1 MQTLDESLRT
11 YIETYIFPQY
21 REDTSGHGLSH
32 IQYVIRRALDFAKS
46 ENVNLNMIY
55 AAAAFHDIGHAENP
69 KIHEIL
75 SAKLFLQD
83 AFMQKYFLKEDQ
95 CIIAQA
101 IEDHRAS
108 NPHSP
113 RSIYGK
119 ILSTADRS
127 TDVKDFLQRTH
138 AYSVEHNPEISFQ
151 EHAKRAYA
159 HMKEKYGNKGYA
171 KTFLYDEEYNAF
183 KNEIDTLLLDKKKF
197 FETYAA
203 LNLREP

>member
-1 MQTLDESLRT
+1 MQTLDENLKA
-11 YIETYIFPQY
+11 YIESYIFPKY
-21 REDTSGHGLSH
+21 SSENSGHGLQH
-32 IQYVIRRALDFAKS
+32 IQYVIRRALDFAKK
-46 ENVNLNMIY
+46 ERVNPNLLY
-55 AAAAFHDIGHAENP
+55 AAAAFHDLGHTENP

-83 AFMQKYFLKEDQ
+83 AFMQKYFQKEEQ
-95 CIIAQA
+95 RIIAQA

-108 NPHSP
+108 NPYLP

-127 TDVKDFLQRTH
+127 TDVDDFLRRTH
-138 AYSVEHNPEISFQ
+138 VYSVLHNPELSFK

-159 HMKEKYGNKGYA
+159 HMVDKYGKTGYA
-171 KTFLYDEEYNAF
+171 KTFLYDAEYNAF
-183 KNEIDTLLLDKKKF
+183 KNEIDTMISDENKF

-203 LNLREP
+203 LNLKE